1 MHNWIKYMQ
10 TATTSNRL
18 NVCIV
23 RTINY
28 GSCICS
34 FILACVPLQGGI
46 WYLHLLKNILQSPW
60 HCSLLQRVSRLWK
73 NRKRRNRLLN
83 VIAAETLLDSGC
95 YNLCLICLYF
105 KKLFFFKTIPAG
117 VAEIT
122 SAITKPAT
130 FVLSAVFGT
139 ELTSDEVLDFVL
151 DWLFVRLCRSLLL
164 LLYLMVSFP

>member
-1 MHNWIKYMQ
+1 MSKFKKMHNWIKYMQ

-95 YNLCLICLYF
+95 YKYVLYVF
-105 KKLFFFKTIPAG
+105 ISKNSFSSIISIYILNQLFLKFWP
-117 VAEIT
+117 
-122 SAITKPAT
+122 
-130 FVLSAVFGT
+130 
-139 ELTSDEVLDFVL
+139 EVI
-151 DWLFVRLCRSLLL
+151 
-164 LLYLMVSFP
+164 SFTGIL